1 MFLPVSHTGMFTVN
15 VVVNQGIHKSSSV
28 HCTENNFILFKPMIT
43 ITEGRA
49 AKTCLSS
56 DCKCVSIALKGK
68 CKLEMIQGPF
78 KSMTTICISK
88 ERSNYILFPTQ
99 FCALTLNLENVD
111 TYKRICIKGD
121 G

>member
-15 VVVNQGIHKSSSV
+15 VVVNQEIHKSSSV

-68 CKLEMIQGPF
+68 CKLEMIQV
-78 KSMTTICISK
+78 
-88 ERSNYILFPTQ
+88 L
-99 FCALTLNLENVD
+99 LNL
-111 TYKRICIKGD
+111 
-121 G
+121 